1 MMLSKGD
8 VFMSRNKKLIILNI
22 VIAIVCVALYV
33 ILIPHSHSIEEISR
47 PGYHLI
53 VETIPLK
60 PMKVIQEALYLFTI
74 ICIPTIVYVLKKIIS
89 GLFINKKQDVE

>member
-1 MMLSKGD
+1 MLSKGD

-33 ILIPHSHSIEEISR
+33 LLIPHSHSIEEISR
-47 PGYHLI
+47 PGYHSI

-89 GLFINKKQDVE
+89 SLFINKKQDVE

>member
-1 MMLSKGD
+1 
-8 VFMSRNKKLIILNI
+8 MSRNKKLIILNI

-47 PGYHLI
+47 PGYHSI

>member
-1 MMLSKGD
+1 ML
-8 VFMSRNKKLIILNI
+8 KKSMKKSIIIKTL
-22 VIAIVCVALYV
+22 AIVCVALYV

-47 PGYHLI
+47 PGYRSI

>member
-47 PGYHLI
+47 PGYHSI

-60 PMKVIQEALYLFTI
+60 SMKVIQEALYLFTI

-89 GLFINKKQDVE
+89 RLFINKKQDVE

>member
-1 MMLSKGD
+1 
-8 VFMSRNKKLIILNI
+8 MSRNKKLIILNI

-47 PGYHLI
+47 PGYHSI

-89 GLFINKKQDVE
+89 SLFINKKQDVE

>member
-1 MMLSKGD
+1 MMLNKGD

-47 PGYHLI
+47 PGYRSI

-60 PMKVIQEALYLFTI
+60 QMKVIQEALYLFTI

>member
-1 MMLSKGD
+1 MLSKGD

-47 PGYHLI
+47 PRYHTI
-53 VETIPLK
+53 IETIPLTTK
-60 PMKVIQEALYLFTI
+60 EVIREALYLFTI
-74 ICIPTIVYVLKKIIS
+74 ICIPTIVYVLKRIILR
-89 GLFINKKQDVE
+89 LFIDRKQGIE